1 MGRFSMCGRLRIAAG
16 GLLILGGLYVF
27 FLAPYIASARLS
39 AQKECAAAHTQLAR
53 LASYRRADETE
64 TARLDLRR
72 STYSDALPDI
82 LGVAPQPPLSADAL
96 TVLPIE
102 LSFHGNYYAVL
113 DFLHALT
120 EGARAVR
127 LGDME
132 IKADE
137 GILHCVLIVEIAST
151 VQARDKNLP

>member
-27 FLAPYIASARLS
+27 FLAPYIASARLN

-72 STYSDALPDI
+72 STYSDALPGI
-82 LGVAPQPPLSADAL
+82 LGQ
-96 TVLPIE
+96 
-102 LSFHGNYYAVL
+102 
-113 DFLHALT
+113 
-120 EGARAVR
+120 GAFSPMWSTRHMRRA
-127 LGDME
+127 
-132 IKADE
+132 
-137 GILHCVLIVEIAST
+137 
-151 VQARDKNLP
+151 